1 MANSVVEAHDD
12 RSIELQKLWKHLNK
26 FKYWIQELT
35 YVFFLLRKSS
45 GHRLILSI
53 QLFNILL

>member
-35 YVFFLLRKSS
+35 YCFFCWGKAVDI
-45 GHRLILSI
+45 G
-53 QLFNILL
+53 